1 MFMNKDQVLLEEAY
15 KAIYE
20 SALEPLYIGEPDRK
34 KSFLD
39 WLSFCEYEVLAD
51 GSLKIEDN
59 ILFNRLNLTK
69 IPFKFD
75 QVNGYFMCSHNKLSS
90 LEGSP
95 RVVNGDFYCTHNKL
109 SSLQGAPKIVKGDFI
124 CTDNP
129 LHSLEGAPEIIKGK
143 FQSDNF
149 SDKDYRDYIKN
160 EKYVKGK
167 LEKDF
172 DIDLGDF

>member
-1 MFMNKDQVLLEEAY
+1 MNKDQVLLEEAY

-20 SALEPLYIGEPDRK
+20 SASEPLYIGKPDRK
-34 KSFLD
+34 KSFFD
-39 WLSFCEYEVLAD
+39 WLSFREYEVLAD
-51 GSLKIEDN
+51 GSLKIEDS

-75 QVNGYFMCSHNKLSS
+75 QVNGYFMCAHNELSS

-95 RVVNGDFYCTHNKL
+95 RIVNGDFYCMDNKL
-109 SSLQGAPKIVKGDFI
+109 SSLQGAPKIVEGNFV
-124 CTDNP
+124 CTSNP
-129 LHSLEGAPEIIKGK
+129 LQSLEGAPEIIKGE
-143 FQSDNF
+143 FRSDQF

-172 DIDLGDF
+172 DIDLKDF